1 MVDEGPRV
9 TTARSSRIAPLL
21 VAIGLA
27 AGAARAQEPAPPQS
41 LVRMYDAI
49 RRLDYQGSFV
59 YARGAEVDA
68 LRIFPAGGIAERE
81 RLVGLNGARSE
92 VVRDGATVTCMQ
104 GTAPTMRFRSSG
116 THLLPLLPDVSAAA
130 TGRYYAVVAAGADRV
145 AGYQAHRV
153 DVVPRDGYRYGYRLG
168 LEDDSGFP
176 LRSAVIDANH
186 RPLEEYMFVTLDI
199 GARPRDSD
207 LAAGAGTTVAAPADE
222 PPLGSAR
229 WRVGDPPPVFVL
241 SRTHAPAGGAE
252 HQLYTDGVA
261 NVSIYIEPA
270 GGGARGDQ
278 RLSRGMLGIY
288 SHEAGNVRFTAIGDV
303 PRITLE
309 RMVRSLQ
316 PVAPAR

>member
-1 MVDEGPRV
+1 MVDQGQRV
-9 TTARSSRIAPLL
+9 TTARSLPMAFL
-21 VAIGLA
+21 VALVLA
-27 AGAARAQEPAPPQS
+27 AGVARAEAPVPPQA

-59 YARGAEVDA
+59 YARGAQVDA
-68 LRIFPAGGIAERE
+68 LRIFHAGGIAERE

-104 GTAPTMRFRSSG
+104 GAAPTMLFRSSG
-116 THLLPLLPDVSAAA
+116 THLLPLLPDVGAAA
-130 TGRYYAVVAAGADRV
+130 TGRYYAVVAAGTDRV

-153 DVVPRDGYRYGYRLG
+153 DVVPRDGYRYGYRLW

-186 RPLEEYMFVTLDI
+186 RSLEEYMFVTLDI

-207 LAAGAGTTVAAPADE
+207 LAASAGTTVAAPADE
-222 PPLGSAR
+222 PTLGAPR
-229 WRVGDPPPVFVL
+229 WRVGDPPPGFVL
-241 SRTHAPAGGAE
+241 SRTHAPVGGAE

-270 GGGARGDQ
+270 GGGARADQ